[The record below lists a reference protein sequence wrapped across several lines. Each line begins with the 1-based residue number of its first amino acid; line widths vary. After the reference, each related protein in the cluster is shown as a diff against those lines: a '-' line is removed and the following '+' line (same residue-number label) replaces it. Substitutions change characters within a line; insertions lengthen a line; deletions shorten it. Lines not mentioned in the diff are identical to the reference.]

1 MLNTLKDKTINITQ
15 MNKLLLGF
23 CLFFIGQAAIWFQT
37 NGQFVWPWF
46 KRNPFTVSLLMGTSI
61 SYVLIYA
68 TRYMVEHF
76 DGLLWPGRFIA
87 FGSGIVSFT
96 FLTWYFLDEGITLKT
111 VVSLFLACS
120 LIGIQLFWK

>member
-1 MLNTLKDKTINITQ
+1 